1 MAFEPNWTNGQ
12 METFLT
18 TVESQAIVLATR
30 ALTTFCEDIAGMF
43 GVGVQCEQQQVCAE
57 TVAGLKKR
65 FRKLVAVNVMDS
77 QGLLEGTFQFV
88 LDREGLFTLGGVI
101 AMQPEQRILTN
112 RKGASPQLAASM
124 VDAVGQAGNLL
135 VSSWDKVFQAGLEGH
150 GHFVQRLPAFVGTP
164 WDQPLEKIGLP
175 GGQELIYIPYEMTV
189 GSYPAFNCGV
199 IFPKTIFGGD
209 SDVKEA
215 VQKDQTEAGTEPD
228 VRPEQANQARTETGE
243 KPGPEQLDAP
253 VVPGTPYAEQP
264 APRTPGGQDV
274 VPEAQV
280 VEHVSQ
286 EQTPSPQNSDGP
298 AEATISETIRKM
310 AQSPAIL
317 PGESSRP
324 TIVDS
329 TAFRASGGLWSIC
342 AEDIMQTQVIWAGP
356 DETVQQAL
364 AKMQQGNTG
373 YIMVGHEGALE
384 GIISKSD
391 IAGALSPY
399 LRSVFAKWRRPLDD
413 ATLTIRIKWVM
424 SRPVRTI
431 QPRTPLATIMENIC
445 RFGGRALPV
454 VDEQG
459 KVRGLVTVFEIFQTL
474 LKTCADIS
482 TAGKTFQTP
491 PPA

>member
-1 MAFEPNWTNGQ
+1 
-12 METFLT
+12 MEISQT
-18 TVESQAIVLATR
+18 TVESQATELATK
-30 ALTTFCEDIAGMF
+30 ALTTFCEDIAGTF

-65 FRKLVAVNVMDS
+65 FRKLVAVNVVDS
-77 QGLLEGTFQFV
+77 QGLLDGTFQFV

-112 RKGASPQLAASM
+112 RKGASPQLAAGM

-135 VSSWDKVFQAGLEGH
+135 VGSWDKVFRAGLEGH

-164 WDQPLEKIGLP
+164 WDQPQEKIGLP
-175 GGQELIYIPYEMTV
+175 GDEELIYVPYVMSV
-189 GSYPAFNCGV
+189 GSYPPFNCGV

-209 SDVKEA
+209 SHVKEA
-215 VQKDQTEAGTEPD
+215 VQENQTEAGTEPD
-228 VRPEQANQARTETGE
+228 VRPEQADQVQTEAGE
-243 KPGPEQLDAP
+243 KPQPEQLDAP
-253 VVPGTPYAEQP
+253 VVPGTPHAEQP
-264 APRTPGGQDV
+264 APWTPSGQNA

-280 VEHVSQ
+280 GEHVSR
-286 EQTPSPQNSDGP
+286 EQTPSSQNSEAP

-324 TIVDS
+324 AMADS
-329 TAFRASGGLWSIC
+329 PAFCASGGLWSIC

-364 AKMQQGNTG
+364 AKMQQGNAG
-373 YIMVGHEGALE
+373 YIMVGRDGTLE

-431 QPRTPLATIMENIC
+431 KPRTPLATIMENIC

-482 TAGKTFQTP
+482 TAGKTFQAP